1 MRGLD
6 GNIVDPDQSMMYTKR
21 KLHQLSMSNTVTAT
35 GVSGTSTTTTADSS
49 SQTQHIP
56 KFPSEGWSTLL
67 SKTSWLVDGPTVF
80 SSLSKAESWTLD
92 LDFLGDFRFLAE
104 ADFHS
109 KIDGTALSWSV
120 RIPDRDT
127 LKSASLKCLEHTRVF
142 SFILKC
148 RPMSLRIAR
157 IHSSQ
162 IFSPSEI

>member
-1 MRGLD
+1 ML
-6 GNIVDPDQSMMYTKR
+6 
-21 KLHQLSMSNTVTAT
+21 LSSLQNRLKQNTLLSLLAHRSFKSFTLAFISLISISRV
-35 GVSGTSTTTTADSS
+35 
-49 SQTQHIP
+49 
-56 KFPSEGWSTLL
+56 FPSPSGSALS
-67 SKTSWLVDGPTVF
+67 SKTSWVVDGPAVF

-109 KIDGTALSWSV
+109 KIDGTALSRSV

-162 IFSPSEI
+162 IFSPTEI